1 MDFDFEDCV
10 FELMEKAINIREGYK
25 ESADQASQLC
35 KPVRAKKKAGWPSC
49 MHTQFYIYTVFD
61 LNKGQSFRNPIDL

>member
-10 FELMEKAINIREGYK
+10 FELMEKAINVREGYK

-49 MHTQFYIYTVFD
+49 MHT
-61 LNKGQSFRNPIDL
+61 